1 MALEI
6 YTLAVAYLD
15 GALLTEE
22 SGITVDRDARMQEVN
37 TVAKG
42 FAGMSPGS
50 PIVRIDLENGVPARD
65 FELNPGKFF
74 INPGDIQIVE
84 LTIFAASRS
93 LTTKGFI
100 LKDNFRHAVNTEA
113 RLSFNFIGEPADWK

>member
-22 SGITVDRDARMQEVN
+22 SGITVDRDARMQEIN

-74 INPGDIQIVE
+74 INPGDIQIVQ

-93 LTTKGFI
+93 LTTNGFI
-100 LKDNFRHAVNTEA
+100 LKDNFHHAVNAEA

>member
-6 YTLAVAYLD
+6 YTLAIVLLD
-15 GALLTEE
+15 GSLLTEE
-22 SGITVDRDARMQEVN
+22 SSVTIDRDGRMQPVD

-42 FAGMSPGS
+42 FAGMSPGA
-50 PIVRIDLENGVPARD
+50 PIIRIDIENGVPARD
-65 FELNPGKFF
+65 FEVNPGRYF

-84 LTIFAASRS
+84 LTVFAANRR

-100 LKDNFRHAVNTEA
+100 LKDNFRHAVNAEA
-113 RLSFNFIGEPADWK
+113 RLAFNFIGEPADWA